1 MSLKITYRNI
11 SNIKLTPDWVAS
23 RSHRYNPTQDTLLI
37 YRNIVRY
44 LSLGGRPAVPRLL
57 TILGAYT
64 IGKPTPA
71 LSKKKSTKCGSVPD

>member
-23 RSHRYNPTQDTLLI
+23 RSPRYNPTQDTLLI

-71 LSKKKSTKCGSVPD
+71 LGKKSK